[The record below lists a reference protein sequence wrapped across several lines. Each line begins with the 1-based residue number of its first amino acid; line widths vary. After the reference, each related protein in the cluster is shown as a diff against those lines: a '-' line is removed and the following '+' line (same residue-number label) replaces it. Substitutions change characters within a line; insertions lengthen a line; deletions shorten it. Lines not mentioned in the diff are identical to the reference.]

1 MKITAQMVK
10 ELRDKTGAGMMDCK
24 KALTETEGD
33 MEAALDALRKKG
45 LAAAKKK
52 AGRITSEGK
61 VAGWITDDGKNAGLV
76 EVNCETDF
84 VARGDEFTGFVNTL
98 CNHIQANDP
107 ADIAALNEQKWVEDA
122 NLSVADLLTE
132 KISKIGENISVR
144 QFAKWELQDKGMFYL
159 YIHGEGTMGVLVEV
173 GCGKD
178 ETVGNEKFQTFA
190 KQVAM
195 QIGALA
201 PLSVSSDEI
210 SDEIIERE
218 KAIYIDQVKEE
229 GKPEKIWDKIVEGKL
244 QKFFQDMVLLNQ
256 EWVHEMEKKKPRVN
270 KVLEGLAKEL
280 GDEITVR
287 RFIRW
292 RLGEGLEKRSNDL
305 AAEVAEQLEGK

>member
-1 MKITAQMVK
+1 MQITAQMVK

-24 KALTETEGD
+24 KALTETDGD

-45 LAAAKKK
+45 LAAAQKK

-61 VAGWITDDGKNAGLV
+61 VAGLVSEDGASAVLV

-84 VARGDEFTGFVNTL
+84 VARGDDFTGFVNTL
-98 CNHIQANDP
+98 CRHIQEKNP
-107 ADIAALNEQKWVEDA
+107 ADVAALNEQKWIEDE
-122 NLSVADLLTE
+122 NLTVADTLTE
-132 KISKIGENISVR
+132 KIAKIGENLSIR
-144 QFAKWELQDKGMFYL
+144 QFSKWELQGKGMFYL
-159 YIHGEGTMGVLVEV
+159 YIHGGGTMGVLVEL

-178 ETVGNEKFQTFA
+178 ETVANEAFQTFA
-190 KQVAM
+190 KQVSM

-201 PLSVSSDEI
+201 PISVSSDEV
-210 SDEIIERE
+210 SQDVVERE
-218 KAIYIDQVKEE
+218 KAIYLDQVKEE
-229 GKPEKIWDKIVEGKL
+229 GKPEKIWDKIIEGKL